1 MPLVYD
7 YNVNCSALSRFDPLF
22 RWREWVR
29 VRVRMRSIK
38 SHEFGGVQPSPQ
50 PSPRGRGRKKAV
62 RCKKPADHG
71 EVLQGFVSD
80 LVLFDE
86 GVKTAIVADVG
97 VLDARH
103 VLRRGTRLRGDRHH
117 LIAGRIQKLRCFVDE
132 PCNKPA
138 AGDAVE
144 GGSERMWAWAFMAQ
158 SFSCKGKLAFCHSS
172 MPPFR
177 KRALMPWARRRSAVE
192 RPTSWP

>member
-22 RWREWVR
+22 RWREW

-103 VLRRGTRLRGDRHH
+103 VIRRGTRLRGDRHH

-144 GGSERMWAWAFMAQ
+144 GAANECGRGRSWLNPSVARENWPFAIRQCRLSGSGR
-158 SFSCKGKLAFCHSS
+158 
-172 MPPFR
+172 
-177 KRALMPWARRRSAVE
+177 
-192 RPTSWP
+192 

>member
-22 RWREWVR
+22 RWRERVR

-138 AGDAVE
+138 AGGAVE
-144 GGSERMWAWAFMAQ
+144 GGGAANECGRGRSWLNPSVALEDW
-158 SFSCKGKLAFCHSS
+158 
-172 MPPFR
+172 PFAIR
-177 KRALMPWARRRSAVE
+177 QCRLSGSGR
-192 RPTSWP
+192 